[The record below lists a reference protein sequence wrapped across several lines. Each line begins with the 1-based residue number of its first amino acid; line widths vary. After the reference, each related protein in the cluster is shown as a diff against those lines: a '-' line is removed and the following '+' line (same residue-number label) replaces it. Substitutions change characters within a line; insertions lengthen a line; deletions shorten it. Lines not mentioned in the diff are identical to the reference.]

1 MKNISAKVNLE
12 VLNPS
17 RRISVKSKNAPRL
30 DTLNGKT
37 ICEAWRSRFTPNSF
51 RGSETFPVIRELLKK
66 KYPDVKVVPYS
77 DFPAEYATD
86 DLPFWAPIDRIPEIL
101 REKGCDALL
110 VGNGG

>member
-1 MKNISAKVNLE
+1 MSTKKGTVRLE

-17 RRISVKSKNAPRL
+17 RRISITAKNAPRL

-37 ICEAWRSRFTPNSF
+37 ICEAWRPRFTPDSF
-51 RGSETFPVIRELLKK
+51 RGAETFPVIRELLKK
-66 KYPDVKVVPYS
+66 RYPDVKIVPYS
-77 DFPAEYATD
+77 DFPSSNAIN
-86 DLPFWAPIDRIPEIL
+86 DLPFWAPINRIPEIL